1 MASFIGAMLP
11 IVAIG
16 FAIYLCCAE
25 HKRNKELDKLAQ
37 RNRDAILGRKY
48 WKD

>member
-1 MASFIGAMLP
+1 MAGFIGAMLP
-11 IVAIG
+11 IVLIVYV
-16 FAIYLCCAE
+16 IYLCCVE